1 MKGITIP
8 SQLIKQIHQ
17 NIMVLP
23 PGVLYCKRLDSPTK
37 ETIQYTIKYLIQ
49 ESTDH
54 QTPLLIWDIRNC
66 PVTTG
71 GIQLSIVQQI
81 PKLYGHF
88 DQIAV
93 VWDDTDANSWKKTF
107 IAKLPV
113 FRDKIKFSFHT
124 SMEEAM
130 ISLQRLRAS

>member
-1 MKGITIP
+1 MNGITIP
-8 SQLIKQIHQ
+8 SQVINQIHQ
-17 NIMVLP
+17 NMMVLP

-37 ETIQYTIKYLIQ
+37 ETIQYTTKLLSK

-54 QTPLLIWDIRNC
+54 QIPFLIWDIRNC
-66 PVTTG
+66 PAIRG
-71 GIQLSIVQQI
+71 GIQLYLLQQI

-93 VWDDTDANSWKKTF
+93 VWDNTDVNSWKRAF
-107 IAKLPV
+107 IAKFPV
-113 FRDKIKFSFHT
+113 FRDRIRFSFHT

-130 ISLQRLRAS
+130 VSLQMLRAS